1 MPARLV
7 LTLGPTHFVSSIHPL
22 LQVHNTTLLTPNVCH
37 GVMISADV
45 FLTHRACVAGASV
58 RLASAPCAVFD
69 LILPLQRLSPTNVP
83 DPKLISTRVFPAL
96 AVFPIVM
103 VGDYDASKPLDE
115 SVQLREVTYV
125 ATSVEHIYSG
135 QYDDEVTLD
144 PSNLAVGVLAE
155 PVNFTGFV
163 PATLNDDPDNPQ
175 PFQDVTV
182 VGYGQDMNPVGLNL
196 TEWPGPALEA
206 TMSAADRETCG
217 ALSSFLFGV
226 PIYVDV
232 ALLCGLAVEP
242 DEATPCQGTK

>member
-1 MPARLV
+1 
-7 LTLGPTHFVSSIHPL
+7 
-22 LQVHNTTLLTPNVCH
+22 
-37 GVMISADV
+37 
-45 FLTHRACVAGASV
+45 
-58 RLASAPCAVFD
+58 
-69 LILPLQRLSPTNVP
+69 
-83 DPKLISTRVFPAL
+83 
-96 AVFPIVM
+96 M

-163 PATLNDDPDNPQ
+163 PATLNGDPDNPQ

-182 VGYGQDMNPVGLNL
+182 VGYGKDMNPVGLNL

-206 TMSAADRETCG
+206 TMSAADSG
-217 ALSSFLFGV
+217 ACFFLSWFQFGV
-226 PIYVDV
+226 PIYVDL